1 MSNSIIVLEPLP
13 AAGVKQCQPNLMP
26 FHISYNGPALIS
38 TFMNIKPAKQ
48 EPGTPAQQAIPTPET
63 STTQPEDAE
72 NLKEESMSIDKA
84 ADSEPAPEA
93 GEASPAEPEFSTT
106 RSVSSFRGRI
116 IQGLKVD
123 LPQGYRGLVLQA
135 PPVHTT
141 TSASV
146 PSTSKA
152 ASTSRSQ
159 ARQEDMLDV
168 EDAPAP
174 TTRRRGRLTRSAVSK
189 RVNDVE
195 KEEARKIEE
204 ATIDV
209 ESEAKS
215 AMDVDA
221 SAAGTDALNLGADAT
236 SPQRRL
242 KPVAEFSSFTLWHA
256 DNPVVEGQDE
266 YYRSLHEWTSL
277 AASLHHGDDEEN
289 PS

>member
-1 MSNSIIVLEPLP
+1 MSDSIIVLEPLP

-26 FHISYNGPALIS
+26 FHVSYNGPALIS
-38 TFMNIKPAKQ
+38 MFMNIKPAKQ

-72 NLKEESMSIDKA
+72 NLKEEFMSIDKA
-84 ADSEPAPEA
+84 ADSDPA
-93 GEASPAEPEFSTT
+93 GEASPGEPEFSTT

-152 ASTSRSQ
+152 ASATKSQ
-159 ARQEDMLDV
+159 AQQEDVLGDD
-168 EDAPAP
+168 DAPPP

-189 RVNDVE
+189 RVNNVE
-195 KEEARKIEE
+195 KEEAKKIKEV
-204 ATIDV
+204 TIDV
-209 ESEAKS
+209 DAEVKP

-221 SAAGTDALNLGADAT
+221 SAPGTDAPILDADTT

-242 KPVAEFSSFTLWHA
+242 KAIAEFSSFTLWHA

-266 YYRSLHEWTSL
+266 YYRSLYEWTSL